1 MTFLHKLSVALGT
14 LLALLTSASALD
26 REAFTFTRYD
36 LNVRIEP
43 EQHRL
48 GARGRITLRNDS
60 SQPQH
65 IAALQISSTLN
76 WRSIRA
82 VAEPSTKSGEES
94 KLIPLQFVTQPFA
107 SDIDHTSDLSEA
119 IVTLPHEVAPKQSVT
134 LEIGYEGV
142 ILLDATRLTRIGT
155 PGAVARHN
163 DWDQIGESFA
173 ALRGIG
179 YVAWYP
185 VAMEAQSLSD
195 GDAMFVALGKWKAR
209 HAESTMNLQVELVAS
224 ATEAPFVVQTN
235 GKDCL
240 EQAESTGGA
249 SEFTLTCTFDSLG
262 FAEPTLV
269 AGRLREENSK
279 TLRLRYLPEHATEAA
294 EFVKTAEGVAPLV
307 QDWFGTPKVKAE
319 VVELA
324 DPDAAPFEAG
334 DMLLLPITK
343 GDPKLVQLL
352 QTHQLTHAAFSSSR
366 LWIRE
371 GAAHFTQAL
380 ARERQNG
387 REGAVDYME
396 RHRAAVLQVEKAG
409 GTTGGEPLET
419 ATNEVFYRSK
429 AALVWWMLRDMLGD
443 ATLKKAI
450 RAYDPA
456 ADHDPTYFQHVLEEQ
471 SKRDLTWFFH
481 DWVYTD
487 AGLPDFRLESA
498 NARQGTGSN
507 FVTAVTIENTG
518 TAGAEV
524 TVTIRTNNGDFTQ
537 RLEMR
542 AKSKAVTRIATP
554 AEPIEIVV
562 NDGSVPESDV
572 RNNRLTIAKNAP
584 PK

>member
-1 MTFLHKLSVALGT
+1 MTFRHKLSVALGT
-14 LLALLTSASALD
+14 LLAFFSSASALD

-36 LNVRIEP
+36 LNIRIEP

-48 GARGRITLRNDS
+48 GVRGKITLRNDS
-60 SQPQH
+60 LQPQH
-65 IAALQISSTLN
+65 IATLQISSTLN

-82 VAEPSTKSGEES
+82 VDEPAAKSGEES
-94 KLIPLQFVTQPFA
+94 KQIPLQFVTQPFA

-119 IVTLPHEVAPKQSVT
+119 IVTLPHEVAPKESVT
-134 LEIGYEGV
+134 LDIGYEGI
-142 ILLDATRLTRIGT
+142 ILLDATRLIRVGT
-155 PGAVARHN
+155 PSAVARRN
-163 DWDQIGESFA
+163 DWDQIGTSFT

-179 YVAWYP
+179 YVTWYP
-185 VAMEAQSLSD
+185 VAMEAQSLAD

-209 HAESTMNLQVELVAS
+209 HAESAMNLQVELVSSGSEGVAI
-224 ATEAPFVVQTN
+224 VQAN
-235 GKDCL
+235 AKGCL
-240 EQAESTGGA
+240 EQAESIDGA
-249 SEFTLTCTFDSLG
+249 SRFTLTCTFDSMG

-269 AGRLREENSK
+269 AGRFHEEGSK
-279 TLRLRYLPEHATEAA
+279 ALRLRYLPEHAPEAA

-307 QDWFGTPKVKAE
+307 QDWFGTPQVKAE

-334 DMLLLPITK
+334 DMLLLPTVK
-343 GDPKLVQLL
+343 GDSQLL
-352 QTHQLTHAAFSSSR
+352 QLLQAHQLTHAAFSSSR
-366 LWIRE
+366 VWLRE

-380 ARERQNG
+380 AREKQKG
-387 REGAVDYME
+387 REAAVDYME
-396 RHRAAVLQVEKAG
+396 RHRAAVLQVEKAE
-409 GTTGGEPLET
+409 GTKDGEPLVT

-487 AGLPDFRLESA
+487 AGLPDFRIESA

-507 FVTAVTIENTG
+507 FVTAVTIENLG
-518 TAGAEV
+518 AAGAEIP
-524 TVTIRTNNGDFTQ
+524 VTIRTNNGDFTQ
-537 RLEMR
+537 RVEVR
-542 AKSKAVTRIATP
+542 AKSKAVTRMATP
-554 AEPIEIVV
+554 AEPIEIFV
-562 NDGSVPESDV
+562 NDGSVAESDV
-572 RNNRLTIAKNAP
+572 NNNRFAIAKKDL